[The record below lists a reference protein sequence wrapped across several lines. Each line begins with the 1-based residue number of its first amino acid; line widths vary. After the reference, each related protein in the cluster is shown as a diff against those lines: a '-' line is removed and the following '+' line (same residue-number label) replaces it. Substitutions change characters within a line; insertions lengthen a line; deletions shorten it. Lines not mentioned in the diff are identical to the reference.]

1 MNIDDPTRRGHVDI
15 RAALSP
21 AGLGLVLAAGGATD
35 PHSHGR
41 DPANCEGTLGGRRP
55 DTRSIDASRVRP
67 PCCKGW
73 RETLSADAPLR
84 AAGKLD
90 PQVLAPRQPAVD
102 DTITQDQRSQ
112 GVAERTEGVQTCR
125 YSMSVEATQ
134 RELRLCGFALLN
146 HYLTMHQVIAE
157 HVRLQPVELLI
168 LIATTTGNVQRAL
181 RPKALPEA
189 FRSSK
194 SLPPELVVPMS
205 RRAIARVTG
214 LPTETVRRHVESMLR
229 RGILVSTPKGVL
241 APNRLA
247 EPWAAAATLRLIES
261 HAACTEQLMALQ
273 VIAPQ
278 PPPAARSKRA

>member
-1 MNIDDPTRRGHVDI
+1 M
-15 RAALSP
+15 
-21 AGLGLVLAAGGATD
+21 
-35 PHSHGR
+35 
-41 DPANCEGTLGGRRP
+41 
-55 DTRSIDASRVRP
+55 
-67 PCCKGW
+67 
-73 RETLSADAPLR
+73 
-84 AAGKLD
+84 
-90 PQVLAPRQPAVD
+90 
-102 DTITQDQRSQ
+102 
-112 GVAERTEGVQTCR
+112 AERTEGVQTCR

-157 HVRLQPVELLI
+157 HVRLQ
-168 LIATTTGNVQRAL
+168 
-181 RPKALPEA
+181 LPEA